1 MNAKLIRELNNL
13 PSLDRPDLIKLWR
26 QSYQTEPPNR
36 IRNRFLICA
45 IAYRMQEQAYGGL
58 KPVTK
63 HFITRAI
70 TNLNSEKKV
79 PTPPSAVKPGTRLIR
94 EWHGVMHEVIVLER
108 SVTYK
113 GQQYKSLT
121 EVAKI
126 ITGVKWSGPS
136 FFGLKS
142 KRLKRST
149 V

>member
-1 MNAKLIRELNNL
+1 MTTELEKKLTNL
-13 PSLDRPDLIKLWR
+13 LKLDRPALIELWR
-26 QSYQTEPPNR
+26 KLYQTAPPPR

-45 IAYRMQEQAYGGL
+45 IAYRMQEQVYGGL
-58 KPVTK
+58 KPTTK

-70 TNLNSEKKV
+70 TSLNAEKKL
-79 PTPPSAVKPGTRLIR
+79 PAPPSTLKPGARLIR

-108 SVTYK
+108 TVTYK

-142 KRLKRST
+142 KKLKRS
-149 V
+149 VA